1 MSTKTQEPLPTNKR
15 LKAEITVL
23 KKIEK
28 HDHILKT
35 LAHTCFSIT
44 QDEDMLEAVLQV
56 VFEAFNCDRTWW
68 VFPCNPEAEQYAL
81 IKEVSR
87 PAWRRSITALR
98 GLPVTSK
105 DSEVFKKALD
115 TNYPL
120 KHDPGTPWP
129 EARRTLNA
137 TDDMQSMLCAAIK
150 PKTGQPWVLGIH
162 HCAKAHHFTADE
174 VELFDDIARCLNEA
188 LNPWLHIKE
197 LEKTKAVLEEAQHI
211 AKIGSWDLDFLK
223 NTLSWSDEIYRLFG
237 QKPQEF
243 AATYDAFI
251 ETIHPDDRKMV
262 NTAYTESLKNKT
274 PYNIVHR
281 LQLKDRSIKYVS
293 EWCETYYDA
302 SGLAIRSIGTVQDIT
317 QQKRTEEKLRQ
328 SAVIVENMADAIII
342 TDKTNRIIEV
352 NRAYL
357 EITGYCR
364 ADVIGQT
371 PKLLR
376 SDVHDQIFYANLWRD
391 LLGRGFWQG
400 ELWDRRKNGEIFPT
414 WATIT
419 AVQDEEGYSSNFI
432 QIFSDI
438 SSIKRSQDKIDFLA
452 HHDPLTHLP
461 NRLLCHD
468 RLKHALAVAKR
479 NKTQVAIVVLDLD
492 RFKNINDSLGH
503 TVGDIILQE
512 TSKRIQENIRAS
524 DTISRLGGDEFVI
537 IIEHVDKIQHVSIV
551 ARKLLKMF
559 SSPFVVNDQ
568 ELHLTA
574 SLGISLY
581 PSDGREEE
589 TLIRNAE
596 TAMYR
601 AKEEGRNNFQFYTTS
616 LTMAASERLNL
627 ETALHHALKNKEFLL
642 HYQPQYD
649 LKTREVTGL
658 EALIRWENPELGLVP
673 PDRFIPTAED
683 SGLILPIGEW
693 VLETACRQM
702 QAWLKSGYDLKYISV
717 NVSAIQIQRGEIVKT
732 IKRVLKKTGLPAH
745 CLGLEITESTAM
757 QELDRVI
764 QDLGL
769 LSALGIEISID
780 DFGTGH
786 SSLSY
791 LKKLPIKHLKID
803 RSFVKDIPQN
813 KDDMA
818 IARAIIA
825 LGQSLELGIIAEGI
839 ETEAQEIFLKEQ
851 GCNAGQGYLFS
862 RPLAAERVSK
872 FFKRH

>member
-1 MSTKTQEPLPTNKR
+1 MPTEIRKSIPKNKK
-15 LKAEITVL
+15 LKAEIAAL
-23 KKIEK
+23 KITEQ
-28 HDHILKT
+28 HDNILKT

-44 QDEDMLEAVLQV
+44 QNEDMLEAVLQIT
-56 VFEAFNCDRTWW
+56 FEAFNCDRAWW

-81 IKEVSR
+81 VKEVAR
-87 PAWRRSITALR
+87 PAWRRPIAELH
-98 GLPVTSK
+98 GLPVAPK
-105 DSEVFKKALD
+105 NRKVFQAALD
-115 TNYPL
+115 SDHPL
-120 KHDPGTPWP
+120 KIDPETPWP
-129 EARRTLNA
+129 EAHFTLNA
-137 TDDMQSMLCAAIK
+137 ADQMQSMLYAAIK
-150 PKTGQPWVLGIH
+150 PKTGQPWLLGIH

-174 VELFDDIARCLNEA
+174 VKLFDSIARCLKDA
-188 LNPWLHIKE
+188 LNPWLHIRE
-197 LEKTKAVLEEAQHI
+197 LKKSRSALEEAQHI

-237 QKPQEF
+237 QKPQDF
-243 AATYDAFI
+243 AATYEAFI
-251 ETIHPDDRKMV
+251 EAVHPNDRALV

-281 LQLKDRSIKYVS
+281 LLLKDQTIKYVS

-302 SGLAIRSIGTVQDIT
+302 SGVAIRSIGTVQDIT
-317 QQKRTEEKLRQ
+317 QQRQTEEKLRQ
-328 SAVIVENMADAIII
+328 SAVIVDNMADAVII
-342 TDKTNRIIEV
+342 TDKTNKIIEV

-357 EITGYCR
+357 EITGYRR
-364 ADVIGQT
+364 ADVIGQD

-376 SDVHDQIFYANLWRD
+376 SDVHDQMFYANLWRD

-400 ELWDRRKNGEIFPT
+400 ELWDRRKCGEIFPT

-432 QIFSDI
+432 QVFSDI

-468 RLKHALAVAKR
+468 RLKHALAVANR
-479 NKTQVAIVVLDLD
+479 NKTQVAVVVLDLD

-537 IIEHVDKIQHVSIV
+537 IIEHIHKIQNVSPV

-568 ELHLTA
+568 TLHLTA

-581 PSDGREEE
+581 PNDGREGE

-616 LTMAASERLNL
+616 LTMAASERLNI
-627 ETALHHALKNKEFLL
+627 ETALHHALNNNEFLL

-649 LKTREVTGL
+649 LKTRKVTGL

-673 PDRFIPTAED
+673 PDRFIPSAED
-683 SGLILPIGEW
+683 TGLILPIGEW

-702 QAWLKSGYDLKYISV
+702 KAWLKSGYDLQYVSV
-717 NVSAIQIQRGEIVKT
+717 NVSVIQIQRGEIVKT

-757 QELDRVI
+757 QEVDRVI
-764 QDLGL
+764 QDLGE

-803 RSFVKDIPQN
+803 RAFVKDIPEN

-839 ETEAQEIFLKEQ
+839 ETEAQETFLKELS
-851 GCNAGQGYLFS
+851 CNAGQGYLFS